1 MPRTAPDLGAR
12 LVPARASL
20 CVVGDPIAHSLSPAI
35 HKAAYRALGIDWSYT
50 AERVPA
56 GALAAFVDAHTPR
69 LRGVS
74 VTMPLKREAF
84 ALATDASDLAA
95 HMGIANTLV
104 ARPTNHAGEFRA
116 ENTDVHG
123 IVGAVAGLS
132 VPTSIA
138 IIGSGATALSAIFA
152 ASELGCAEVRIRAR
166 NTDAARGLASR
177 ARELG
182 LAASVAD
189 LNDPVTADAIIHT
202 LPGDAA
208 GLGAVH
214 PRIPGAW
221 MLAVAYGSG
230 ANSLLM
236 ERWSAEGGIVVS
248 GREMLLHQA
257 LLQVRLF
264 VTGSIDD
271 VLDDEDR
278 VFAAMRGAA

>member
-1 MPRTAPDLGAR
+1 MPHTAPDPGEVI
-12 LVPARASL
+12 VPTRASL

-35 HKAAYRALGIDWSYT
+35 HGAAYRALGIDWSYT

-56 GALAAFVDAHTPR
+56 GGLAAFVDAHTPQ

-104 ARPTNHAGEFRA
+104 ARLASHTGEFRA

-132 VPTSIA
+132 APASIA
-138 IIGSGATALSAIFA
+138 IVGSGATALSAVFA

-166 NTDAARGLASR
+166 NAGAAHELASR

-182 LAASVAD
+182 LAASAAQLD
-189 LNDPVTADAIIHT
+189 DPVTTDAVIQT
-202 LPGDAA
+202 LPGVAA
-208 GLGAVH
+208 GLGELH
-214 PRIPGAW
+214 PRTPGAW

-230 ANSLLM
+230 VESPLT
-236 ERWSAEGGIVVS
+236 ERWRAEGGIVVA

-271 VLDDEDR
+271 ALDDEDR